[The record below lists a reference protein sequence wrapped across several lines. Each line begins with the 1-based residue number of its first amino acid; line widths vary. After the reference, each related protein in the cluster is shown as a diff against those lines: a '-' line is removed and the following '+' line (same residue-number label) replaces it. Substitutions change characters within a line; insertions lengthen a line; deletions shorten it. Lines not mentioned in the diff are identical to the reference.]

1 MNFNYSQEA
10 ESFRAS
16 FRSWLEANFPKEWNQ
31 EVTGEKWVQRR
42 KEWGKMLGQGGW
54 VAPAWPKEYGG
65 LGLSI
70 EQQLV
75 YIEELVRIN
84 APEVLN
90 SNGIGIFGMTL
101 IHYGTEEQKKHY
113 LPRMLNHEDIWC
125 QGFSEPNAGSDLA
138 GLQTKAVDKGN
149 HYVLNGQKVWTSYG
163 PYANKCYILVR
174 TDESR
179 YKGVSLMILD
189 LDQPGVTV
197 QPIKNIAG
205 ESELA
210 EIFLED
216 AVVPKED
223 LVGEINNGWEMAN
236 FALAHERGIH
246 FAQRSLKM
254 QQEFQQLVTLFQ
266 EQIQSGKSV
275 ANSPLMQTKLVQ
287 SYISCEIL
295 KSVCLR
301 NIALIAQGED
311 TGALPAIAK
320 LVWSESH
327 QDLLNV
333 GVEVLGEEAL
343 IKGENSFWM
352 EKFLLSR
359 AETIYAGT
367 TQIQKNIIAKS
378 LGLPSSKGGR

>member
-1 MNFNYSQEA
+1 MDFTYSQEA
-10 ESFRAS
+10 ESFRKD
-16 FRSWLEANFPKEWNQ
+16 FRSWLEANYPSEWNH
-31 EVTGEKWVQRR
+31 EVTGDQHVQRR
-42 KEWGKMLGQGGW
+42 KAWGKMLGQGGW

-75 YIEELVRIN
+75 YIEELVRMN

-101 IHYGTEEQKKHY
+101 IRYGTEEQKRYY
-113 LPRMLNHEDIWC
+113 LPRMLNHDDIWC

-138 GLQTKAVDKGN
+138 GLQTKAEDRGD

-174 TDESR
+174 TGESR
-179 YKGVSLMILD
+179 YKGISMMILD

-197 QPIKNIAG
+197 RPIKNIAG

-216 AVVPKED
+216 AVIPKTD
-223 LVGEINNGWEMAN
+223 VVGEINNGWEMAN
-236 FALAHERGIH
+236 YALAHERGIH
-246 FAQRSLKM
+246 FAQRALKM
-254 QQEFQQLVTLFQ
+254 QQEFQQLAALFQ
-266 EQIQSGKSV
+266 EQIKNDHSP
-275 ANSPLMQTKLVQ
+275 ANSPVMQTKLVEA
-287 SYISCEIL
+287 YLSCEVL
-295 KSVCLR
+295 KSVSLR

-311 TGALPAIAK
+311 TGPLPAIAK
-320 LVWSESH
+320 LAWSESH

-333 GVEVLGEEAL
+333 GVEVLGDEAL
-343 IKGENSFWM
+343 IKGNNRVWM